1 MNNNHLANNEG
12 LEHEYVS
19 KFFNTS
25 PIGIYILQDNVYQ
38 FINPEFLRITGYKE
52 QELFQTL
59 PLSLVHPEDRDMTR
73 RKAIKMLK
81 GKRHSPY
88 LTRILTKRGQTRYIL
103 ESVSS
108 INYHGRRATLSFF
121 MDNTEQELIKQALW
135 ESEEKFEKAFR
146 SSPDWVVLSTLD
158 DGVYLEVN
166 QNFLQ
171 TTGYEQYEVIGR
183 SSVQLGIWADPDQRD
198 ELHDILR
205 EKGRV
210 RNAEVRFHTKSGE
223 TIHVLWSAEVI
234 EYKGRECLIAVTRDI
249 TDRKIAE
256 EEKLKREKLQAVM
269 ETAGATCHELTQPM
283 QTIAMLLEDIKTEHP
298 ESESTQE
305 LEGQINRIKSITSK
319 LQNITTYATKDYVQG
334 SKIIDLEKSS
344 FQGQG
349 RG

>member
-1 MNNNHLANNEG
+1 M
-12 LEHEYVS
+12 
-19 KFFNTS
+19 
-25 PIGIYILQDNVYQ
+25 
-38 FINPEFLRITGYKE
+38 
-52 QELFQTL
+52 
-59 PLSLVHPEDRDMTR
+59 
-73 RKAIKMLK
+73 
-81 GKRHSPY
+81 
-88 LTRILTKRGQTRYIL
+88 
-103 ESVSS
+103 
-108 INYHGRRATLSFF
+108 
-121 MDNTEQELIKQALW
+121 
-135 ESEEKFEKAFR
+135 
-146 SSPDWVVLSTLD
+146 LSTLD